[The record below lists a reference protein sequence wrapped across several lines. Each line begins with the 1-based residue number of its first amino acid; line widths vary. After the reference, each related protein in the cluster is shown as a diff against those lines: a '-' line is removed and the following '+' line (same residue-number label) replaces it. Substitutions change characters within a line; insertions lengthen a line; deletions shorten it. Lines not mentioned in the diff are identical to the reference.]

1 MTAAKGIFHSPPRG
15 HLRRLKLDGCGRTE
29 LSGFSGRII
38 NAPVGSSRMTWSIA
52 QKNERAQYFT
62 SAKSYRGAQ
71 RGRCRQAYLQP
82 LTRSTDMTG
91 FR

>member
-1 MTAAKGIFHSPPRG
+1 VTAAKGIFHSPPRG

-52 QKNERAQYFT
+52 QKNESAQYSPRPNHT
-62 SAKSYRGAQ
+62 EALREVAAVRRIS
-71 RGRCRQAYLQP
+71 L
-82 LTRSTDMTG
+82 
-91 FR
+91 